1 MANTTKTSLGGIFI
15 DYRSKL
21 EKYIR
26 SIVSPQ
32 DIDDIVQETFVRT
45 YEAHLKKDI
54 QYPRTFMLRTVRNI
68 ALNHVKRWDNKYGT
82 SIEDLSEP
90 LVHFQTATLE
100 AQLESEERFLHFCRA
115 VDQLSGQCKKAFIL
129 KKVYGLS
136 QREIA
141 QYLSISESTVEKH
154 VAKGMLKSLEYMEI
168 LEATESENSDTKSTE
183 TSLYKKKQ

>member
-1 MANTTKTSLGGIFI
+1 MANKKSTGLSRVFV

-21 EKYIR
+21 EHYIR

-54 QYPRTFMLRTVRNI
+54 RYPRTFMLRTVRNI

-90 LVHFQTATLE
+90 LVHFQTASLE
-100 AQLESEERFLHFCRA
+100 AQLESEERFLDFCRA
-115 VDQLSGQCKKAFIL
+115 VDKLSGQCKKAFIL

-136 QREIA
+136 QKEIA
-141 QYLSISESTVEKH
+141 QYLKISESTVEKH
-154 VAKGMLKSLEYMEI
+154 VAKGMLKTLEYMKN
-168 LEATESENSDTKSTE
+168 LEETTNERRESQNSDAPH
-183 TSLYKKKQ
+183 LKKIR